1 MRPESEVSAMLP
13 SHPLTPKHERVLG
26 ARSQRGFMMIEMM
39 LAVAIV
45 GTAMFAVVS
54 SFSTSA
60 RASAH
65 VQETTTAEW
74 LATSQIELIR
84 TSTFVVTPGT
94 YPAVPSPA
102 GYTVANATSAV
113 TGGDLNIQTVT
124 VTVTKSG
131 EVVYTTS
138 AVKVNR

>member
-1 MRPESEVSAMLP
+1 MSP
-13 SHPLTPKHERVLG
+13 SRPLTENPERAAK
-26 ARSQRGFMMIEMM
+26 ARSQHGFMMIEMM

-54 SFSTSA
+54 SFSTSS
-60 RASAH
+60 RASEH

-74 LATSQIELIR
+74 LATSQLEFIR
-84 TSTFVVTPGT
+84 TTAYVVTPGT
-94 YPAVPSPA
+94 YPAVAAPA
-102 GYTVANATSAV
+102 GYVVANTTAAV
-113 TGGDLNIQTVT
+113 TGGDLNIQTVF

-131 EVVYTTS
+131 EEVYSTS